1 MGKKKLS
8 CIEINKN
15 FILLHF
21 LCMLILFVLFK
32 LGNIHIAQEH
42 FFPRIQQTSMHFK
55 NHEASQKQTQ
65 NFFSKETS
73 EQNT

>member
-1 MGKKKLS
+1 M
-8 CIEINKN
+8 
-15 FILLHF
+15 HF